1 MPTSP
6 SWDEMFTI
14 EPPPARRSAGM
25 AAFVPRKTPLAFT
38 SMTRSHSAAVVSSSR
53 PAAPTPALLTSTS
66 SFPKRRS
73 AVATARSQSLSLVTS
88 RLTNTASPPLAP
100 IPAATAAPS
109 ASRMSPMTIRAPSCA
124 KSRASTAPIPR
135 APPLMRA
142 TLPASLIAAS
152 CARCPEDVSPLSCH
166 RPRRPRPTPPGRS
179 GVDYTPAV
187 IISRSVADNLT
198 KASWIR
204 RMFEE
209 GARLKQERGADK
221 VFDFTLG
228 NPEIEPPPA
237 VLAAA
242 KRVLES
248 DAPHL
253 HAYMPNAGH
262 PRVREAV
269 AGRLRQA
276 TGLPY
281 TANHVL
287 MTVGAGAALNTVL
300 KALLDSGDEVLTV
313 APYFAEYTFYAENHG
328 GKLVVVP
335 PKADLTPDVAKLA
348 AAITPRTRAILVNSP
363 NNPSGVIYPASTFV
377 EIEALLARAAR
388 PIVLISDEPYRALVF
403 DNVKVPEVPPL
414 VTRSIVAT
422 SWSKSL
428 AIPGERIGYLAFSP
442 RMAEAAD
449 LFEACSFTSRVLGFV
464 NAPALWQWVVAEV
477 GDQVIDVAPYR
488 EKRDLMY
495 EGLTRIGY
503 QCVKPQGAF
512 YVFPRTPID
521 DDVAFVR
528 LLADEG
534 VLTVPG
540 SGFGMP
546 GHIRISLTV
555 ERDTVVRALPGF
567 ERAFHRARGEPF

>member
-1 MPTSP
+1 M
-6 SWDEMFTI
+6 I
-14 EPPPARRSAGM
+14 
-25 AAFVPRKTPLAFT
+25 
-38 SMTRSHSAAVVSSSR
+38 SR
-53 PAAPTPALLTSTS
+53 
-66 SFPKRRS
+66 
-73 AVATARSQSLSLVTS
+73 AVA
-88 RLTNTASPPLAP
+88 
-100 IPAATAAPS
+100 
-109 ASRMSPMTIRAPSCA
+109 
-124 KSRASTAPIPR
+124 
-135 APPLMRA
+135 
-142 TLPASLIAAS
+142 
-152 CARCPEDVSPLSCH
+152 E
-166 RPRRPRPTPPGRS
+166 
-179 GVDYTPAV
+179 
-187 IISRSVADNLT
+187 NLT

-209 GARLKQERGADK
+209 GARLKRERGADK

-242 KRVLES
+242 RRVLES
-248 DAPHL
+248 DARHL
-253 HAYMPNAGH
+253 HAYMPNAGLA
-262 PRVREAV
+262 PVREAV
-269 AGRLRQA
+269 ARRLVAA

-281 TANHVL
+281 TANHVI

-300 KALLDSGDEVLTV
+300 KAILDPGDEVVTV
-313 APYFAEYTFYAENHG
+313 APFFAEYVFYAENHG
-328 GKLVVVP
+328 GRLVVVP
-335 PKADLTPDVAKLA
+335 PKDDLTPDSAKLA

-377 EIEALLARAAR
+377 EIEALLARLAQ

-403 DNVKVPEVPPL
+403 DGVVPPEVPPL
-414 VTRSIVAT
+414 VTRCIVAT

-428 AIPGERIGYLAFSP
+428 ALAGERIGYLAFSP
-442 RMAEAAD
+442 RMPEAAE
-449 LFEACSFTSRVLGFV
+449 LFEACTFTSRVLGFV

-477 GDQVIDVAPYR
+477 GDQTIDVAPYR

-528 LLADEG
+528 MLAEEN

-540 SGFGMP
+540 SGFGMA

-555 ERDTVVRALPGF
+555 ERDTVVKALPGF
-567 ERAFHRARGEPF
+567 ERAFHRARGEAA

>member
-1 MPTSP
+1 M
-6 SWDEMFTI
+6 
-14 EPPPARRSAGM
+14 
-25 AAFVPRKTPLAFT
+25 
-38 SMTRSHSAAVVSSSR
+38 
-53 PAAPTPALLTSTS
+53 
-66 SFPKRRS
+66 
-73 AVATARSQSLSLVTS
+73 
-88 RLTNTASPPLAP
+88 
-100 IPAATAAPS
+100 
-109 ASRMSPMTIRAPSCA
+109 
-124 KSRASTAPIPR
+124 
-135 APPLMRA
+135 
-142 TLPASLIAAS
+142 
-152 CARCPEDVSPLSCH
+152 
-166 RPRRPRPTPPGRS
+166 
-179 GVDYTPAV
+179 
-187 IISRSVADNLT
+187 ISKAVADNLA

-228 NPEIEPPPA
+228 NPEIEPPAA

-242 KRVLES
+242 RRVLES
-248 DAPHL
+248 TAPHL

-262 PRVREAV
+262 VRVREAV
-269 AGRLRQA
+269 AGRLRAA

-281 TANHVL
+281 TADHVL

-300 KALLDSGDEVLTV
+300 KA
-313 APYFAEYTFYAENHG
+313 
-328 GKLVVVP
+328 KLE
-335 PKADLTPDVAKLA
+335 

-363 NNPSGVIYPASTFV
+363 NNPSGVIYPASAFV
-377 EIEALLARAAR
+377 EIEALLGRAAR

-403 DNVKVPEVPPL
+403 DDVVPPEVPPL
-414 VTRSIVAT
+414 VTRAIVAT

-442 RMAEAAD
+442 RLPEAAE
-449 LFEACSFTSRVLGFV
+449 LFEACTFTKPSTRLV

-477 GDQVIDVAPYR
+477 GDQVIDVGPYR

-512 YVFPRTPID
+512 YVFPKTPID

-528 LLADEG
+528 LLAEEG

-555 ERDTVVRALPGF
+555 ERETVVRGLPGF
-567 ERAFHRARGEPF
+567 ERAFRKARG

>member
-1 MPTSP
+1 MMIS
-6 SWDEMFTI
+6 
-14 EPPPARRSAGM
+14 
-25 AAFVPRKTPLAFT
+25 K
-38 SMTRSHSAAVVSSSR
+38 AVS
-53 PAAPTPALLTSTS
+53 
-66 SFPKRRS
+66 
-73 AVATARSQSLSLVTS
+73 
-88 RLTNTASPPLAP
+88 
-100 IPAATAAPS
+100 
-109 ASRMSPMTIRAPSCA
+109 
-124 KSRASTAPIPR
+124 
-135 APPLMRA
+135 
-142 TLPASLIAAS
+142 
-152 CARCPEDVSPLSCH
+152 
-166 RPRRPRPTPPGRS
+166 
-179 GVDYTPAV
+179 
-187 IISRSVADNLT
+187 DNLA

-209 GARLKQERGADK
+209 GARLKQERGSDK

-242 KRVLES
+242 RRILDSSE
-248 DAPHL
+248 AHL

-262 PRVREAV
+262 PRVRAAV
-269 AGRLRQA
+269 AQRLAAA

-300 KALLDSGDEVLTV
+300 KALLNPGDEVLTV
-313 APYFAEYTFYAENHG
+313 APFFVEYTFYAENYG
-328 GKLVVVP
+328 GRRVVVP
-335 PKADLTPDVAKLA
+335 PKEDLTPDIEKLEA
-348 AAITPRTRAILVNSP
+348 ALTPRTRAIILNSP

-377 EIEALLARAAR
+377 ELEALLARVTP
-388 PIVLISDEPYRALVF
+388 PIVLISDEPYRELVF
-403 DNVKVPEVPPL
+403 DDVTVPLVPPL
-414 VTRSIVAT
+414 VTRAVVAT

-442 RMAEAAD
+442 RMPEAAD
-449 LFEACSFTSRVLGFV
+449 LFEACTFTSRVLGFV

-477 GDQVIDVAPYR
+477 GDQTIDVAPYR

-495 EGLTRIGY
+495 AGLTRIGY

-512 YVFPRTPID
+512 YVFPRTPIA

-528 LLADEG
+528 LLAEEG

-567 ERAFHRARGEPF
+567 ERAFRKARP

>member
-1 MPTSP
+1 
-6 SWDEMFTI
+6 
-14 EPPPARRSAGM
+14 
-25 AAFVPRKTPLAFT
+25 
-38 SMTRSHSAAVVSSSR
+38 
-53 PAAPTPALLTSTS
+53 
-66 SFPKRRS
+66 
-73 AVATARSQSLSLVTS
+73 
-88 RLTNTASPPLAP
+88 
-100 IPAATAAPS
+100 
-109 ASRMSPMTIRAPSCA
+109 
-124 KSRASTAPIPR
+124 
-135 APPLMRA
+135 
-142 TLPASLIAAS
+142 
-152 CARCPEDVSPLSCH
+152 
-166 RPRRPRPTPPGRS
+166 
-179 GVDYTPAV
+179 VDYTPAV
-187 IISRSVADNLT
+187 ISRAVTENLT

-242 KRVLES
+242 RRVLES
-248 DAPHL
+248 DEPHL

-269 AGRLRQA
+269 ARRLSAA

-281 TANHVL
+281 AASHVL

-300 KALLDSGDEVLTV
+300 KALLDPGDEVLTV
-313 APYFAEYTFYAENHG
+313 APFFAEYTFYAENHG
-328 GKLVVVP
+328 GRLVVAP
-335 PKADLTPDVAKLA
+335 PKADLTPDIATLA
-348 AAITPRTRAILVNSP
+348 AAITPRTRVILLNSP
-363 NNPSGVIYPASTFV
+363 NNPSGVIYPASTYV
-377 EIEALLARAAR
+377 EIETLLTRIGR

-403 DNVKVPEVPPL
+403 DDVVPPDVPPL

-442 RMAEAAD
+442 RMPEAAA
-449 LFEACSFTSRVLGFV
+449 LFEACTFTNRVLGFV

-477 GDQVIDVAPYR
+477 GDLSIDVAPYR

-503 QCVKPQGAF
+503 ECVKPRGAF
-512 YVFPRTPID
+512 YVFPRTPIA
-521 DDVAFVR
+521 DDVEFVR
-528 LLADEG
+528 RLAEEG

-546 GHIRISLTV
+546 GYIRISLTV
-555 ERDTVVRALPGF
+555 ERETVVRGLPGF
-567 ERAFHRARGEPF
+567 ERAFRKARGG

>member
-1 MPTSP
+1 M
-6 SWDEMFTI
+6 I
-14 EPPPARRSAGM
+14 ARR
-25 AAFVPRKTPLAFT
+25 
-38 SMTRSHSAAVVSSSR
+38 VSEHLKNS
-53 PAAPTPALLTSTS
+53 
-66 SFPKRRS
+66 
-73 AVATARSQSLSLVTS
+73 
-88 RLTNTASPPLAP
+88 
-100 IPAATAAPS
+100 
-109 ASRMSPMTIRAPSCA
+109 
-124 KSRASTAPIPR
+124 
-135 APPLMRA
+135 
-142 TLPASLIAAS
+142 
-152 CARCPEDVSPLSCH
+152 
-166 RPRRPRPTPPGRS
+166 
-179 GVDYTPAV
+179 
-187 IISRSVADNLT
+187 
-198 KASWIR
+198 SWIR

-242 KRVLES
+242 RRLLES
-248 DAPHL
+248 DVKHL
-253 HAYMPNAGH
+253 HAYMPNAGQ
-262 PRVREAV
+262 PKVREAV
-269 AGRLRQA
+269 ARRISAA

-281 TANHVL
+281 TAGHVL

-300 KALLDSGDEVLTV
+300 KALLNPGDEVITV
-313 APYFAEYTFYAENHG
+313 APFFVEYVFYAENHG
-328 GKLVVVP
+328 GKLVVVR
-335 PKADLTPDVAKLA
+335 PKADLTPDIRAIE

-363 NNPSGVIYPASTFV
+363 NNPSGVIYPRSTFV
-377 EIEALLARAAR
+377 EIEALLVRIAQ

-403 DNVKVPEVPPL
+403 DDVAVPEVPPL
-414 VTRSIVAT
+414 VTRAIIAT

-442 RMAEAAD
+442 RMPEAAD
-449 LFEACSFTSRVLGFV
+449 LFEACTFTSRVLGFV

-495 EGLTRIGY
+495 EGLRKIGY
-503 QCVKPQGAF
+503 ECVKPQGAF

-528 LLADEG
+528 LLAEEG

-567 ERAFHRARGEPF
+567 ERAFRKARGG

>member
-1 MPTSP
+1 V
-6 SWDEMFTI
+6 I
-14 EPPPARRSAGM
+14 
-25 AAFVPRKTPLAFT
+25 
-38 SMTRSHSAAVVSSSR
+38 
-53 PAAPTPALLTSTS
+53 
-66 SFPKRRS
+66 
-73 AVATARSQSLSLVTS
+73 
-88 RLTNTASPPLAP
+88 
-100 IPAATAAPS
+100 
-109 ASRMSPMTIRAPSCA
+109 
-124 KSRASTAPIPR
+124 SRAVT
-135 APPLMRA
+135 
-142 TLPASLIAAS
+142 
-152 CARCPEDVSPLSCH
+152 E
-166 RPRRPRPTPPGRS
+166 
-179 GVDYTPAV
+179 
-187 IISRSVADNLT
+187 NLK

-242 KRVLES
+242 RRVLDS
-248 DAPHL
+248 DARHL

-262 PRVREAV
+262 PRVRQAV
-269 AGRLRQA
+269 ADRLRAA

-281 TANHVL
+281 TADHVL

-300 KALLDSGDEVLTV
+300 KALLDPGDEVITV
-313 APYFAEYTFYAENHG
+313 APFFAEYTFYAENHG
-328 GKLVVVP
+328 GRLLVVP
-335 PKADLTPDVAKLA
+335 PRADLTPDVARIE
-348 AAITPRTRAILVNSP
+348 AAITPRTRAILLNSP
-363 NNPSGVIYPASTFV
+363 NNPSGVIYPASTFL
-377 EIEALLARAAR
+377 ELEAVLGRAGH

-403 DNVKVPEVPPL
+403 DDVRPPEVPPL
-414 VTRSIVAT
+414 VTRSVVAT

-428 AIPGERIGYLAFSP
+428 AIPGERIGYLALSP
-442 RMAEAAD
+442 RMPEAAA
-449 LFEACSFTSRVLGFV
+449 LFEACTFTSRVLGFV

-495 EGLTRIGY
+495 EGLVRIGY
-503 QCVKPQGAF
+503 ECVRPQGAF

-528 LLADEG
+528 LLAEEG

-540 SGFGMP
+540 SGFGAP

-555 ERDTVVRALPGF
+555 ERETVIRALPGF
-567 ERAFHRARGEPF
+567 ERAFRAARR

>member
-1 MPTSP
+1 MIVSQ
-6 SWDEMFTI
+6 
-14 EPPPARRSAGM
+14 
-25 AAFVPRKTPLAFT
+25 
-38 SMTRSHSAAVVSSSR
+38 AV
-53 PAAPTPALLTSTS
+53 T
-66 SFPKRRS
+66 
-73 AVATARSQSLSLVTS
+73 
-88 RLTNTASPPLAP
+88 
-100 IPAATAAPS
+100 
-109 ASRMSPMTIRAPSCA
+109 
-124 KSRASTAPIPR
+124 
-135 APPLMRA
+135 
-142 TLPASLIAAS
+142 
-152 CARCPEDVSPLSCH
+152 
-166 RPRRPRPTPPGRS
+166 
-179 GVDYTPAV
+179 
-187 IISRSVADNLT
+187 DNLT

-242 KRVLES
+242 RRVLDS
-248 DAPHL
+248 DARHL
-253 HAYMPNAGH
+253 HAYMPNAGY
-262 PRVREAV
+262 PPVREAV
-269 AGRLRQA
+269 ARRLTAA

-300 KALLDSGDEVLTV
+300 KAILNPGDEVLTV
-313 APYFAEYTFYAENHG
+313 APFFAEYGFYAENHG
-328 GKLVVVP
+328 GRLVVVQP
-335 PKADLTPDVAKLA
+335 RDDFTPDVTRIA
-348 AAITPRTRAILVNSP
+348 AAITPRTRAILLNSP
-363 NNPSGVIYPASTFV
+363 NNPSGVIYPASAFV
-377 EIEALLARAAR
+377 EIEALLSGAPQ
-388 PIVLISDEPYRALVF
+388 PIVLISDEPYKALFF
-403 DNVKVPEVPPL
+403 DDVIPPEVPPL
-414 VTRSIVAT
+414 VTRSIIAT

-428 AIPGERIGYLAFSP
+428 AIPGERIGYLALSP
-442 RMAEAAD
+442 RMPEAAE
-449 LFEACSFTSRVLGFV
+449 LFEACTFTNRVLGYV

-512 YVFPRTPID
+512 YVFPRTPIF

-540 SGFGMP
+540 SGFGAP

-567 ERAFHRARGEPF
+567 ERAFHKAQSAEQQRQ

>member
-1 MPTSP
+1 M
-6 SWDEMFTI
+6 I
-14 EPPPARRSAGM
+14 VA
-25 AAFVPRKTPLAFT
+25 K
-38 SMTRSHSAAVVSSSR
+38 AV
-53 PAAPTPALLTSTS
+53 T
-66 SFPKRRS
+66 
-73 AVATARSQSLSLVTS
+73 
-88 RLTNTASPPLAP
+88 
-100 IPAATAAPS
+100 
-109 ASRMSPMTIRAPSCA
+109 
-124 KSRASTAPIPR
+124 
-135 APPLMRA
+135 
-142 TLPASLIAAS
+142 
-152 CARCPEDVSPLSCH
+152 
-166 RPRRPRPTPPGRS
+166 
-179 GVDYTPAV
+179 
-187 IISRSVADNLT
+187 DNLT

-209 GARLKQERGADK
+209 GARLKQERGADR

-242 KRVLES
+242 RRVLDS
-248 DAPHL
+248 PRRHL

-262 PRVREAV
+262 PEVREAV
-269 AGRLRQA
+269 AKRLAAA

-300 KALLDSGDEVLTV
+300 KALLNPGDEVITV
-313 APYFAEYTFYAENHG
+313 APFFAEYGFYAENHG
-328 GKLVVVP
+328 GRLVVVA
-335 PKADLTPDVAKLA
+335 PKSDLTPDVAA
-348 AAITPRTRAILVNSP
+348 IEAAIGPRTRAILLNSP
-363 NNPSGVIYPASTFV
+363 NNPSGVIYPASVFV
-377 EIEALLARAAR
+377 AIEALLGRVGR
-388 PIVLISDEPYRALVF
+388 PIVLISDEPYKSLVF
-403 DNVKVPEVPPL
+403 DGVVPPEVPPL
-414 VTRSIVAT
+414 VTRTVVAT

-442 RMAEAAD
+442 RMPEAAE
-449 LFEACSFTSRVLGFV
+449 LFEACTFTSRVLGFV

-477 GDQVIDVAPYR
+477 GDQVIDITGYR

-512 YVFPRTPID
+512 YVFPRTPIP

-528 LLADEG
+528 MLAEES

-540 SGFGMP
+540 SGFGAP

-567 ERAFHRARGEPF
+567 ARAFARARAGDKPA

>member
-1 MPTSP
+1 M
-6 SWDEMFTI
+6 I
-14 EPPPARRSAGM
+14 
-25 AAFVPRKTPLAFT
+25 
-38 SMTRSHSAAVVSSSR
+38 
-53 PAAPTPALLTSTS
+53 
-66 SFPKRRS
+66 
-73 AVATARSQSLSLVTS
+73 
-88 RLTNTASPPLAP
+88 
-100 IPAATAAPS
+100 
-109 ASRMSPMTIRAPSCA
+109 
-124 KSRASTAPIPR
+124 SRAVT
-135 APPLMRA
+135 
-142 TLPASLIAAS
+142 
-152 CARCPEDVSPLSCH
+152 
-166 RPRRPRPTPPGRS
+166 
-179 GVDYTPAV
+179 
-187 IISRSVADNLT
+187 DNLT

-209 GARLKQERGADK
+209 GARLKAERGADK

-242 KRVLES
+242 RRVLDS
-248 DAPHL
+248 DTPHL

-262 PRVREAV
+262 PRVRETV
-269 AGRLRQA
+269 AKRLQAA

-300 KALLDSGDEVLTV
+300 KALLDPGDEVITV
-313 APYFAEYTFYAENHG
+313 APFFAEYTFYAENHG
-328 GKLVVVP
+328 GRLIVVP
-335 PKADLTPDVAKLA
+335 PAADLTPDITRLQ
-348 AAITPRTRAILVNSP
+348 AAITGKTRAILLNSP
-363 NNPSGVIYPASTFV
+363 NNPSGVIYPASTFTA
-377 EIEALLARAAR
+377 IEAMLARAPR
-388 PIVLISDEPYRALVF
+388 PIVVISDEPYRALVF
-403 DNVKVPEVPPL
+403 DDVAVPEVPTL
-414 VTRSIVAT
+414 VARTIVAT

-442 RMAEAAD
+442 RLPEAAA
-449 LFEACSFTSRVLGFV
+449 LFEACTFTSRVLGFV

-512 YVFPRTPID
+512 YVFPRTPLD

-540 SGFGMP
+540 SGFGAP

-567 ERAFHRARGEPF
+567 ERAFHAARR

>member
-1 MPTSP
+1 M
-6 SWDEMFTI
+6 I
-14 EPPPARRSAGM
+14 
-25 AAFVPRKTPLAFT
+25 
-38 SMTRSHSAAVVSSSR
+38 VSQ
-53 PAAPTPALLTSTS
+53 A
-66 SFPKRRS
+66 
-73 AVATARSQSLSLVTS
+73 
-88 RLTNTASPPLAP
+88 
-100 IPAATAAPS
+100 
-109 ASRMSPMTIRAPSCA
+109 
-124 KSRASTAPIPR
+124 
-135 APPLMRA
+135 
-142 TLPASLIAAS
+142 
-152 CARCPEDVSPLSCH
+152 
-166 RPRRPRPTPPGRS
+166 
-179 GVDYTPAV
+179 
-187 IISRSVADNLT
+187 VADNLA

-209 GARLKQERGADK
+209 GARLKQERGSDK

-242 KRVLES
+242 RRVLDS
-248 DAPHL
+248 TDLHL

-269 AGRLRQA
+269 ARRLAAA

-300 KALLDSGDEVLTV
+300 KALLNPGDEVITV
-313 APYFAEYTFYAENHG
+313 APFFVEYTFYAQNHG
-328 GKLVVVP
+328 GRLVVVP
-335 PKADLTPDVAKLA
+335 PRADLTPDIAKVEA
-348 AAITPRTRAILVNSP
+348 ALTPRTRAIILNSP
-363 NNPSGVIYPASTFV
+363 NNPSGVIYPVSTFV
-377 EIEALLARAAR
+377 ELEAMLARTPQ

-403 DNVKVPEVPPL
+403 DDVVVPEVAPL
-414 VTRSIVAT
+414 VTRAIVAT

-442 RMAEAAD
+442 RMPEAAD
-449 LFEACSFTSRVLGFV
+449 LFEACTFTSRVLGFV

-477 GDQVIDVAPYR
+477 GEQVIDVAPYR

-495 EGLTRIGY
+495 EGLVRIGY
-503 QCVKPQGAF
+503 ECVKPQGAF
-512 YVFPRTPID
+512 YVFPRTPIP

-567 ERAFHRARGEPF
+567 ERAFRKARG

>member
-1 MPTSP
+1 M
-6 SWDEMFTI
+6 I
-14 EPPPARRSAGM
+14 
-25 AAFVPRKTPLAFT
+25 
-38 SMTRSHSAAVVSSSR
+38 SR
-53 PAAPTPALLTSTS
+53 
-66 SFPKRRS
+66 
-73 AVATARSQSLSLVTS
+73 AVA
-88 RLTNTASPPLAP
+88 
-100 IPAATAAPS
+100 
-109 ASRMSPMTIRAPSCA
+109 
-124 KSRASTAPIPR
+124 
-135 APPLMRA
+135 
-142 TLPASLIAAS
+142 
-152 CARCPEDVSPLSCH
+152 E
-166 RPRRPRPTPPGRS
+166 
-179 GVDYTPAV
+179 
-187 IISRSVADNLT
+187 NLT

-209 GARLKQERGADK
+209 GARLKRERGADK

-228 NPEIEPPPA
+228 NPEIEPPAA

-242 KRVLES
+242 RRVLDS
-248 DAPHL
+248 DARHL
-253 HAYMPNAGH
+253 HAYMPNAGL
-262 PRVREAV
+262 PPVREAV
-269 AGRLRQA
+269 ARRLAAA

-300 KALLDSGDEVLTV
+300 KAILDPGDEVLTV
-313 APYFAEYTFYAENHG
+313 APFFAEYVFYVENHG
-328 GKLVVVP
+328 GRLVVAA
-335 PKADLTPDVAKLA
+335 PKADLTPDIATLA
-348 AAITPRTRAILVNSP
+348 AAITPRTRAILLNSP
-363 NNPSGVIYPASTFV
+363 NNPSGVIYPASAFV
-377 EIEALLARAAR
+377 EIETLLVGLGR

-403 DNVKVPEVPPL
+403 DDVVPPEVPPL
-414 VTRSIVAT
+414 VTRSIVVT

-442 RMAEAAD
+442 RMSEAAE
-449 LFEACSFTSRVLGFV
+449 LFEACTFTNRVLGFV

-477 GDQVIDVAPYR
+477 GDQTIDVAPYR

-528 LLADEG
+528 LLAEES

-540 SGFGMP
+540 SGFGMA

-567 ERAFHRARGEPF
+567 ERAFQRARGEAA

>member
-1 MPTSP
+1 M
-6 SWDEMFTI
+6 
-14 EPPPARRSAGM
+14 
-25 AAFVPRKTPLAFT
+25 
-38 SMTRSHSAAVVSSSR
+38 
-53 PAAPTPALLTSTS
+53 
-66 SFPKRRS
+66 
-73 AVATARSQSLSLVTS
+73 
-88 RLTNTASPPLAP
+88 
-100 IPAATAAPS
+100 
-109 ASRMSPMTIRAPSCA
+109 
-124 KSRASTAPIPR
+124 
-135 APPLMRA
+135 
-142 TLPASLIAAS
+142 
-152 CARCPEDVSPLSCH
+152 
-166 RPRRPRPTPPGRS
+166 
-179 GVDYTPAV
+179 
-187 IISRSVADNLT
+187 IISRTVADNLT

-209 GARLKQERGADK
+209 GARLKAERGADK

-242 KRVLES
+242 RRVLES

-262 PRVREAV
+262 LRVREAV
-269 AGRLRQA
+269 ARRLRAA

-300 KALLDSGDEVLTV
+300 KALLDPGDEVITV
-313 APYFAEYTFYAENHG
+313 APFFAEYTFYAQNHG
-328 GKLVVVP
+328 GRLVVVR
-335 PKADLTPDVAKLA
+335 PKPDLTPDIGAIE

-363 NNPSGVIYPASTFV
+363 NNPSGVIYPASSFV
-377 EIEALLARAAR
+377 ALEQLLARVNQR
-388 PIVLISDEPYRALVF
+388 IVLISDEPYRALVF
-403 DNVKVPEVPPL
+403 DDVVVPEVPPL
-414 VTRSIVAT
+414 VTRAIVAT

-442 RMAEAAD
+442 RMPEAAE
-449 LFEACSFTSRVLGFV
+449 LFEACTFTSRVLGFV

-477 GDQVIDVAPYR
+477 GDHVIDIAPYR

-495 EGLTRIGY
+495 DGLARIGY
-503 QCVKPQGAF
+503 ECVKPQGAF
-512 YVFPRTPID
+512 YVFPRTPME

-528 LLADEG
+528 LLAEEG

-546 GHIRISLTV
+546 GHMRISLTV

-567 ERAFHRARGEPF
+567 ERAFHKARAS